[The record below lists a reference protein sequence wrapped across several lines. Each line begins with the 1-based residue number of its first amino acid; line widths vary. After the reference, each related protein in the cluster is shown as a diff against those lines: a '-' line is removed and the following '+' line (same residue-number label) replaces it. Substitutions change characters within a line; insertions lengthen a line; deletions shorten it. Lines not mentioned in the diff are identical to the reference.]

1 MKLTRRDFLRLAGG
15 AGGAAA
21 LGSIIGPLGCGSR
34 KMKDLRQKVVILGFD
49 GVSPGLLEPWVEKGL
64 LPNIQ
69 RLMRLGGYRRL
80 ETTNPPES
88 PVAWASFAIGGNPGR
103 TGIYDF
109 LRRDPKTYFPEIAIA
124 RPVRPKFLWGTVP
137 VSAPRAICRRRGK
150 SFWKLA
156 DEQGIRSVVLEA
168 PVSFEP
174 ERLEGGYI
182 LSGLG
187 VPDLRGTQGTY
198 HYFSNAV
205 GEDDVEN
212 TEMGGKL
219 VNLRFQNGIARA
231 EIQGP
236 WDPVLSER
244 KSDARQEL
252 AEIEERLL
260 EGDQRPKRLDAL
272 RQERAELQMKIAKL
286 ERERPI
292 LSTPVKF
299 RRIGTEALSIEVC
312 GRSLRLAPGQWSK
325 FVEVE
330 FDVTPIVSA
339 SGIARFYLE
348 SLLPDVR
355 VYMSPINID
364 PRDPVLPISS
374 PRSFAR
380 QLAEKIGLYKTQGW
394 AIDTMAYNEG
404 NLTDEAFL
412 QDVVR
417 TFEFREKMLLH
428 ALKDM
433 RFNLFFELFSGTDRV
448 QHLFWRLLDKRHSL
462 FDPILAK
469 RLGEPILDAYRRMDN
484 VIGKVLKILDSD
496 TTLLV
501 LSDHGFHPFRR
512 GLNLNTWL
520 VRNGFMRLASTGS
533 EQFNLENLF
542 GHGDFWPNVDWE
554 RTRAYSLG
562 LGQIY
567 INLAGREGRG
577 VVKPGPEYRA
587 VKNEIIQRLSGLR
600 DASTGEVAV
609 RAVYDRDGS
618 YWGPA
623 FDEAPDLQVGM
634 ASGYRVSW
642 QSTLGGIS
650 SGLFL
655 PNDRR
660 WSGDHCSLDSSI
672 CQGVLLSNKAIG
684 SKRPSIMDIA
694 PTALSLLQVGPDFA
708 DMDGASLTLT

>member
-1 MKLTRRDFLRLAGG
+1 MR
-15 AGGAAA
+15 
-21 LGSIIGPLGCGSR
+21 
-34 KMKDLRQKVVILGFD
+34 DLRQKVVILGFD

-219 VNLRFQNGIARA
+219 VNLRFQDGIARA

-244 KSDARQEL
+244 KGDARKEL

-412 QDVVR
+412 QDVVL

-600 DASTGEVAV
+600 DADTGEVAV

-708 DMDGASLTLT
+708 DMDGASLALT

>member
-1 MKLTRRDFLRLAGG
+1 
-15 AGGAAA
+15 
-21 LGSIIGPLGCGSR
+21 
-34 KMKDLRQKVVILGFD
+34 
-49 GVSPGLLEPWVEKGL
+49 
-64 LPNIQ
+64 
-69 RLMRLGGYRRL
+69 
-80 ETTNPPES
+80 
-88 PVAWASFAIGGNPGR
+88 
-103 TGIYDF
+103 
-109 LRRDPKTYFPEIAIA
+109 
-124 RPVRPKFLWGTVP
+124 
-137 VSAPRAICRRRGK
+137 
-150 SFWKLA
+150 
-156 DEQGIRSVVLEA
+156 
-168 PVSFEP
+168 
-174 ERLEGGYI
+174 
-182 LSGLG
+182 
-187 VPDLRGTQGTY
+187 
-198 HYFSNAV
+198 
-205 GEDDVEN
+205 
-212 TEMGGKL
+212 
-219 VNLRFQNGIARA
+219 
-231 EIQGP
+231 
-236 WDPVLSER
+236 
-244 KSDARQEL
+244 
-252 AEIEERLL
+252 
-260 EGDQRPKRLDAL
+260 
-272 RQERAELQMKIAKL
+272 
-286 ERERPI
+286 
-292 LSTPVKF
+292 
-299 RRIGTEALSIEVC
+299 
-312 GRSLRLAPGQWSK
+312 
-325 FVEVE
+325 
-330 FDVTPIVSA
+330 
-339 SGIARFYLE
+339 
-348 SLLPDVR
+348 
-355 VYMSPINID
+355 
-364 PRDPVLPISS
+364 
-374 PRSFAR
+374 
-380 QLAEKIGLYKTQGW
+380 
-394 AIDTMAYNEG
+394 
-404 NLTDEAFL
+404 
-412 QDVVR
+412 
-417 TFEFREKMLLH
+417 
-428 ALKDM
+428 M

-600 DASTGEVAV
+600 DADTGEVAV

-708 DMDGASLTLT
+708 DMDGASLALT

>member
-1 MKLTRRDFLRLAGG
+1 MRLAGG

-219 VNLRFQNGIARA
+219 VNLRFQDGIARA

>member
-1 MKLTRRDFLRLAGG
+1 MKLTRREFMRLAGC

-34 KMKDLRQKVVILGFD
+34 RMRDLRQKVVILGFD

-219 VNLRFQNGIARA
+219 VNLRFQDGIARA

-244 KSDARQEL
+244 KGDARKEL

-412 QDVVR
+412 QDVVL

-600 DASTGEVAV
+600 DADTGEVAV

-708 DMDGASLTLT
+708 DMDGASLALT